1 MCRKS
6 MFVCVWLVA
15 LPTVCVCVCRMCVD
29 QQTDRNRHIV
39 ETATG
44 SAANICETVVSFRA
58 TVTAGRTMKMSV
70 SRTAFAQATVVVM
83 STLDTDPKT
92 RAGPETRS
100 HDRARDTRHTRVD
113 GRGVTDLRAGRW
125 QTDTTTANRRK
136 ITANY
141 RLDEPLGRHLV
152 RWRRPALAART
163 AHARERPSTR
173 QSMRHDGYNGYY
185 YHNYYCFGRR
195 RSLCGLAGDDVR

>member
-1 MCRKS
+1 VSQVHVR
-6 MFVCVWLVA
+6 LRLTGGVA
-15 LPTVCVCVCRMCVD
+15 DSVCVCVCGMCVD

-39 ETATG
+39 ETATDSATG
-44 SAANICETVVSFRA
+44 SAANICETVVRFRA

-136 ITANY
+136 NY
-141 RLDEPLGRHLV
+141 
-152 RWRRPALAART
+152 A
-163 AHARERPSTR
+163 S
-173 QSMRHDGYNGYY
+173 
-185 YHNYYCFGRR
+185 RR
-195 RSLCGLAGDDVR
+195 RRRRTIG